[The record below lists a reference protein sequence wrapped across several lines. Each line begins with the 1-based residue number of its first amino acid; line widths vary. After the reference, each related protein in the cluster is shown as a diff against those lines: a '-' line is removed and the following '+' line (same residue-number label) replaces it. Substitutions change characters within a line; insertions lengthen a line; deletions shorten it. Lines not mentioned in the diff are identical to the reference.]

1 MKMGDPKGIAA
12 LIMSKRA
19 GEPVS
24 PSEEDTDSQSEI
36 ESESASEVMEAMQ
49 SGDSAKFAE
58 ALKSFIQL
66 CMP

>member
-12 LIMSKRA
+12 LIVSKRA
-19 GEPVS
+19 GEPVKA
-24 PSEEDTDSQSEI
+24 EESDTDSQGEM
-36 ESESASEVMEAMQ
+36 ESESAQEVMEAMQ

-58 ALKSFIQL
+58 ALKSFIQM

>member
-12 LIMSKRA
+12 LIIARKA
-19 GEPVS
+19 GEPVKS
-24 PSEEDTDSQSEI
+24 SEEDTDSQGEM
-36 ESESASEVMEAMQ
+36 EQEAAGEVMEAMQ

-58 ALKSFIQL
+58 ALKSFIQM